1 MVVRWAWRV
10 KVTVSGTAGPPPAK
24 HRGEYCDP
32 GEQGQEDGD
41 VPESASITNAE
52 EDCRQRSPA
61 RHAPESLT
69 GRLNSRSA

>member
-1 MVVRWAWRV
+1 VDGGAVGLAG

-52 EDCRQRSPA
+52 EDCRQRS
-61 RHAPESLT
+61 RLGTRRSL
-69 GRLNSRSA
+69 